1 MQKTIKNMIIILSVI
16 LVCLLI
22 VVVVINSKK
31 QTASNSGIV
40 DEPILPN
47 TKYNGTK
54 QKYECNEFEILNVS
68 TGDLLST
75 YFNKYKDDIF
85 ADLEKAYNTLDEEY
99 RLKKFGSIDN
109 YKTYL
114 QERYQEIALSKI
126 VSYKI
131 GDKNDEYTQYV
142 CIDNNGNYY
151 IFKETAIMQYT
162 VMLDAYTIDLPKFL
176 EKYNNGTA
184 QQKVALNIEKFVQAI
199 NDKSYNYAYNCLA
212 DSFKNNYFRTQEEF
226 ETYVKSNFYESNT
239 ITYNSFETQGEL
251 YTYSVT
257 ITNKETNEQKT
268 KTFIMQ
274 LGEGTEFVLSFDR

>member
-16 LVCLLI
+16 VACLLI
-22 VVVVINSKK
+22 VVVINSKK

-40 DEPILPN
+40 DEPILPD

-75 YFNKYKDDIF
+75 YFNRYKDDIF
-85 ADLEKAYNTLDEEY
+85 ADLEKSYNTLDEEY
-99 RLKKFGSIDN
+99 RQKKFGNIDN
-109 YKTYL
+109 YRAYL

-126 VSYKI
+126 DSYKI
-131 GDKNDEYTQYV
+131 SDKNDEYTQYV

-162 VMLDAYTIDLPKFL
+162 VMLDTYTIDLPEFL
-176 EKYNNGTA
+176 EKYNNGTE
-184 QQKVALNIEKFVQAI
+184 QQKVALNIEKFIQAI

-226 ETYVKSNFYESNT
+226 ETYVKTNFYEKNSVT
-239 ITYNSFETQGEL
+239 CNSFEKQGEL
-251 YTYSVT
+251 YTYSIT
-257 ITNKETNEQKT
+257 ITNTETNEQKN

-274 LGEGTEFVLSFDR
+274 LGEETEFALSFDR

>member
-1 MQKTIKNMIIILSVI
+1 MQKAIKNMIIILSVI
-16 LVCLLI
+16 VVCLVILL
-22 VVVVINSKK
+22 VVNSKK
-31 QTASNSGIV
+31 QNTSNSGIV
-40 DEPILPN
+40 DEPVIPN

-54 QKYECNEFEILNVS
+54 QKYECNEFEILNVA

-85 ADLEKAYNTLDEEY
+85 TNLEKAYNTLDEEY
-99 RLKKFGSIDN
+99 RQKKFGSIDN
-109 YKTYL
+109 YKIYL
-114 QERYQEIALSKI
+114 QARYEEIGLSI
-126 VSYKI
+126 IDSYKI
-131 GDKNDEYTQYV
+131 SHKDDEYTQYL

-151 IFKETAIMQYT
+151 IFKETAIMDYSI
-162 VMLDAYTIDLPKFL
+162 MLDTYTIDLPEFL
-176 EKYNNGTA
+176 EKYNNGSE

-226 ETYVKSNFYESNT
+226 ETYVKSNFYESNS
-239 ITYNSFETQGEL
+239 IKYNSFEEQGEL

-257 ITNKETNEQKT
+257 ITNTETNEQKT

-274 LGEGTEFVLSFDR
+274 LGEGTEFALSFDR

>member
-1 MQKTIKNMIIILSVI
+1 MDFEN
-16 LVCLLI
+16 
-22 VVVVINSKK
+22 N
-31 QTASNSGIV
+31 GIV
-40 DEPILPN
+40 DEPILPD
-47 TKYNGTK
+47 TRYNGTK

-99 RLKKFGSIDN
+99 RQKKFGSIDN

-131 GDKNDEYTQYV
+131 YDKNDEYTQYI

-151 IFKETAIMQYT
+151 IFNETGIMQYT
-162 VMLDAYTIDLPKFL
+162 VMLDAYTIDLPEFL

-212 DSFKNNYFRTQEEF
+212 DSFKNNYFKTQEEF
-226 ETYVKSNFYESNT
+226 ETYVKANFFENNSVK
-239 ITYNSFETQGEL
+239 YNNFEVQGEL

-257 ITNKETNEQKT
+257 ITNKVTNEEIN

-274 LGEGTEFVLSFDR
+274 LEEGTEFVLSFDR